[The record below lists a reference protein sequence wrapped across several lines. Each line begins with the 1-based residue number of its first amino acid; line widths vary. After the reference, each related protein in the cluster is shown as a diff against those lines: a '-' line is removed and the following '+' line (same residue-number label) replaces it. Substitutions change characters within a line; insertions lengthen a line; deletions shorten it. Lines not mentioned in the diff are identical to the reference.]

1 MCFSIYIVIRP
12 NADFMKSIKF
22 LTFLSV
28 DANFVLDFYSKINK
42 ILMQYI
48 LYHEKYKLGTK
59 SCVIIN

>member
-42 ILMQYI
+42 ILM
-48 LYHEKYKLGTK
+48 
-59 SCVIIN
+59 